1 MRTRTSAA
9 LAVMAVALWAAP
21 ARADSVFSVP
31 GFHSAGT
38 PQKFNKVQVRRFGSP
53 SAPNVLVLVPGT
65 LGGAGDFQ
73 LVAPYLASHV
83 PHLQVWAEMRR
94 EGALE
99 DNSMLLRGLAGTAS
113 VQQVFDYYQGWLANP
128 SISPHYQ
135 PLTNAQTAFAKQ
147 WGLNTAMEDL
157 HRVITKARA
166 RGKRRVIL
174 GGHSL
179 GGSEAAIYPAWDF
192 HGRAGYKDLAGI
204 VGIDGGVLG
213 RPAALASR
221 AQAQAALKQ
230 LDTSGPWRDIL
241 GFGLPWVQG
250 PLTEIGALTVLKEPN
265 AASIAQQ
272 FPLLPKSLDPGV
284 PVTNAAQFGFA
295 FDQKTSPSF
304 LALIQVHS
312 GHVSPTGSPQH
323 GWVNDGI
330 TPIENVAKAFGTEPL
345 PALDWYYPQRLT
357 IDVGAAGAMRQTP
370 AARFLGLHL
379 QHLRQVDIPYY
390 AFQAALGGR
399 DNGVVR
405 GARAYKR
412 KSHVPSV
419 TVVNR
424 ASTYAHLD
432 PLLADPARND
442 FLKTVV
448 PWLRRRLR

>member
-9 LAVMAVALWAAP
+9 LAVMAVALWAAT

-204 VGIDGGVLG
+204 VGIAGGVLG

-221 AQAQAALKQ
+221 AQARAAPKQ
-230 LDTSGPWRDIL
+230 LDTRGPWR
-241 GFGLPWVQG
+241 
-250 PLTEIGALTVLKEPN
+250 
-265 AASIAQQ
+265 
-272 FPLLPKSLDPGV
+272 
-284 PVTNAAQFGFA
+284 
-295 FDQKTSPSF
+295 
-304 LALIQVHS
+304 
-312 GHVSPTGSPQH
+312 
-323 GWVNDGI
+323 
-330 TPIENVAKAFGTEPL
+330 
-345 PALDWYYPQRLT
+345 
-357 IDVGAAGAMRQTP
+357 
-370 AARFLGLHL
+370 
-379 QHLRQVDIPYY
+379 
-390 AFQAALGGR
+390 
-399 DNGVVR
+399 
-405 GARAYKR
+405 
-412 KSHVPSV
+412 
-419 TVVNR
+419 
-424 ASTYAHLD
+424 
-432 PLLADPARND
+432 
-442 FLKTVV
+442 
-448 PWLRRRLR
+448 